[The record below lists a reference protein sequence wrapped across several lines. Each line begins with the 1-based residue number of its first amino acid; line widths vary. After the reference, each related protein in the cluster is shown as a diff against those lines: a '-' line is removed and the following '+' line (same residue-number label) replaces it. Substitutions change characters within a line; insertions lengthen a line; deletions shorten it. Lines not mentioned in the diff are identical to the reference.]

1 MKNKKDFQILLPP
14 AVSIIVP
21 VLNEQETI
29 NRTIANLAGAC
40 RGFNVE
46 IIIVDGD
53 PAGSTINRVGRN
65 QVITLVAPAGR
76 ASQMNAGA
84 KAAKGGI
91 LVFVHADTHLPP
103 GAIGDVLRAR
113 KRPEI
118 AAGAFFLGIDSPKR
132 IFRLIEILANVRCR
146 LTRIAYGDQAVFV
159 KKRVFEQIG
168 GFAHIPIMED
178 IGIMQRLKKNRLAIR
193 LIPKP
198 VKTSARR
205 WEKEGLIYGIVRNNL
220 LSCLYYAG
228 VKPSVLRRF
237 YK

>member
-1 MKNKKDFQILLPP
+1 MKKTKDFRILMPP
-14 AVSIIVP
+14 VVSIIVP

-40 RGFNVE
+40 RGFKAE

-53 PAGSTINRVGRN
+53 PAGSTINGLDTN

-84 KAAKGGI
+84 KAASGGI
-91 LVFVHADTHLPP
+91 LLFVHADTHLPA
-103 GAIGDVLRAR
+103 GAMGDVIRICR
-113 KRPEI
+113 RPEI
-118 AAGAFFLGIDSPKR
+118 AAGAFFLGIAGSKR

-159 KKRVFEQIG
+159 KKRVFWQIG
-168 GFAHIPIMED
+168 GFTDIPIMED
-178 IGIMQRLKKNRLAIR
+178 IEIMQRLKKNRVAIR
-193 LIPKP
+193 LVPKS
-198 VKTSARR
+198 VETSARR

-228 VKPSVLRRF
+228 VRPLVLKRF